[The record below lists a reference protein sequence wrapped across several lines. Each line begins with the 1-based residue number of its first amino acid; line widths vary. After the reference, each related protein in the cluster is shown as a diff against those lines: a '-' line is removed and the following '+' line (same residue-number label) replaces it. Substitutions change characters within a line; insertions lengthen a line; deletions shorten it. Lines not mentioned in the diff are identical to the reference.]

1 MGFSSIMQHACLS
14 QFVVKKAMTNWH
26 FVVWT
31 RHALSIAVWC
41 LEPLVCQRLWG
52 SDGSHRHWLTLACC
66 ALKVGRADSRRFWW
80 LSDQYGWKILLV
92 SLLSAFPTCGRLIS
106 IATACADSTVKGAE
120 CFFNQFPAAHLEIRA
135 VEMDVKS
142 LRVSCNCW
150 HAASQ
155 MDHSSPKKIQP
166 IVPSLHLLWLSLGII
181 HSFLCFWMVRGSSL
195 LFVTTPA
202 SWLGHHC
209 LKTDGA
215 FVMQMKGC
223 SFHQV
228 EVQSMA
234 FVFGHW
240 S

>member
-66 ALKVGRADSRRFWW
+66 ALKVGRADNRRFWW

-106 IATACADSTVKGAE
+106 IATACADSTVPE
-120 CFFNQFPAAHLEIRA
+120 CCCAKSHCRGNGIGDAFLFLEANTIKWIPCETIRRNHGYAWPCFEEKMRNTCAGPAA
-135 VEMDVKS
+135 DVG
-142 LRVSCNCW
+142 L
-150 HAASQ
+150 
-155 MDHSSPKKIQP
+155 KI
-166 IVPSLHLLWLSLGII
+166 
-181 HSFLCFWMVRGSSL
+181 
-195 LFVTTPA
+195 
-202 SWLGHHC
+202 
-209 LKTDGA
+209 
-215 FVMQMKGC
+215 
-223 SFHQV
+223 
-228 EVQSMA
+228 
-234 FVFGHW
+234 
-240 S
+240 